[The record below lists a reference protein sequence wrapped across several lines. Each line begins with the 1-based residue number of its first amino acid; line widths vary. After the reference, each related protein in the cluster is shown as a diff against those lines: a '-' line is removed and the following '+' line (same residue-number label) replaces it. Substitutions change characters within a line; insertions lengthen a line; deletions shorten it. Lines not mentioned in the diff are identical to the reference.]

1 MGLKITQGLVLNR
14 ENKKKSRRVR
24 FKEGSGASVAP
35 TKVFIILYIYI
46 LSFYIY
52 IHSFI
57 LYTYNT
63 FILSICIHPFILF
76 MLTHIHS
83 LCIHLCFLIHTLIH
97 FLLTY
102 SCLVHPIIHYSTI
115 FIYPFSLYSSFQPLF
130 IYSSFIHHYLIIH
143 FFTNSFISL
152 SIIHY
157 LVIILMNK

>member
-52 IHSFI
+52 IYIHSFCI
-57 LYTYNT
+57 RT

-97 FLLTY
+97 SLLTY

-152 SIIHY
+152 SIIQF
-157 LVIILMNK
+157 LFIILMNK